1 MPAKL
6 RGAQIIDDGILTLVG
21 LPKRLSPT
29 SRRLSLTGLL
39 LIGMTVV
46 GAGFAIWDRHAE
58 TLAHTRSET
67 TKLGVVLAE
76 QTARSIQ
83 AIDLVLQEMQA
94 KVLDAGAGGA
104 EHLGQA
110 MATSAVHEFLAERSK
125 SLPQARAIG
134 FVSASGKLLN
144 GSRFW
149 PIPPIDLSDRDYYI
163 HLRDNADAGLFISAP
178 ARDLSGKWTFF
189 LARRVNDPHGAFAG
203 IVLGLADA
211 EYFEDFYRAITTS
224 EGDAVTLL
232 QRDGTLLTRYPR
244 IESMIGQKMP
254 AQSPWYAAIA
264 KGGETYHTPGFI
276 SGAPRIISA
285 RPVGEYP
292 LVINVGV
299 DESVAFATPRR
310 DTILIA
316 IAALLAS
323 AGFAVLF
330 AALASRS
337 RRLEQQAAELSQ
349 TAQALGKSEARFR
362 DFATITSDWLWET
375 DRDHRF
381 TYVSDSIRRF
391 GQNPQ
396 NVIGHTRFEMIAESD
411 RDPEKWLQHRA
422 TLERHEAFHDFVYTR
437 KYKEDREQIVSISGN
452 PVFNHEGR
460 FVGYRG
466 TARDVTAQVHAERRL
481 RDAKIAA
488 EAANV
493 AKSQFLANMSHELR
507 TPLNAIIGFSDMLVL
522 GRSGELQ
529 GAPLDHAHQLEYAR
543 IINQSGQHLL
553 DIVNDLLDLAK
564 IDAGKVALETE
575 DTNPY
580 KLAASCIEFI
590 REAAQIAGLQ
600 LSVDCEPGLPAVVA
614 DERRLKQV
622 LLNLLTNAVKFTG
635 SGGSVT
641 LWVRRAEDGGIAFVV
656 CDTGIGM
663 TADEIEIA
671 LQPFGQLDSGF
682 NRRHD
687 GTGLGLPLARSLV
700 ELHGGSMRI
709 DSEKGLGTTVTVLIS
724 ASHIGGALGIEAPIA
739 ASAAAA

>member
-1 MPAKL
+1 
-6 RGAQIIDDGILTLVG
+6 
-21 LPKRLSPT
+21 
-29 SRRLSLTGLL
+29 
-39 LIGMTVV
+39 MTVV

>member
-1 MPAKL
+1 
-6 RGAQIIDDGILTLVG
+6 
-21 LPKRLSPT
+21 
-29 SRRLSLTGLL
+29 
-39 LIGMTVV
+39 MTVV

-600 LSVDCEPGLPAVVA
+600 LSVDCEPGLPVVVA